1 MLLEARNIRKS
12 YALPGQAPIPI
23 LKGID
28 LSVQP
33 GELLTVIGASGSGK
47 TTLLNLLG
55 TLDTP
60 DSGEIVFE
68 ETTLYGNGRY
78 LLSQK
83 QLAVFRNRKIGFVFQ
98 FHHLLSDF
106 TALENVA
113 LPEFISTGKLPQ
125 AKQRAA
131 ALLTELGLKERF
143 EHLPSELSGGE
154 QQRVAIARALMNN
167 PKLILADE
175 PSGNL
180 DSRNSHLLYELM
192 ARLTRDRQTSFVIVT
207 HNEEYAAMADRCMHM
222 QDGLLHACSPAIR

>member
-1 MLLEARNIRKS
+1 MLLETRDIRKS
-12 YALPGQAPIPI
+12 YTLPGQAPIPI
-23 LKGID
+23 LRGID
-28 LSVQP
+28 LTIRA

-60 DSGEIVFE
+60 DGGEIVFE
-68 ETTLYGNGRY
+68 EMPLFRNGKY
-78 LLSQK
+78 LFSQK
-83 QLAVFRNRKIGFVFQ
+83 KLAAFRNRKIGFVFQ

-113 LPEFISTGKLPQ
+113 LPEFIATGKLPP
-125 AKQRAA
+125 AKKRAA
-131 ALLTELGLKERF
+131 TLLAELGLKERL

-154 QQRVAIARALMNN
+154 QQRVAIARALMND

-180 DSRNSHLLYELM
+180 DSRNSRMLYELM
-192 ARLTRDRQTSFVIVT
+192 AALSSERRTSFVIVT
-207 HNEEYAAMADRCMHM
+207 HNEEYASMADRCLHM
-222 QDGLLHACSPAIR
+222 QDGLLHECPAP